1 MNDYR
6 KNYAI
11 IFTNLISIILLACCF
26 NLINK
31 VNKLNEKIDKL
42 IQYQQEHQVPDNYTI
57 TLGGEITITKLDEII
72 VTEIEEVAIENDDP
86 TLAKSRYAETID
98 GLTEYEK
105 DLICRIAF
113 REAGNQCEEGQRA
126 VMEVI
131 LNRVESDV
139 WPDTVEGVL
148 SQPHQFST
156 WSGRNRVSEE
166 HIENMEEILDKV
178 YTEEPVL
185 SDNYVYFNS
194 LSNPQMNNRI
204 KIQDHWFGTGNS

>member
-11 IFTNLISIILLACCF
+11 IFTNLISVILLACCF

-31 VNKLNEKIDKL
+31 VDKLNEKIDKL
-42 IQYQQEHQVPDNYTI
+42 IQYQQEHQIPDSYTI
-57 TLGGEITITKLDEII
+57 TLDGEISITNLDEII

-139 WPDTVEGVL
+139 
-148 SQPHQFST
+148 
-156 WSGRNRVSEE
+156 
-166 HIENMEEILDKV
+166 
-178 YTEEPVL
+178 
-185 SDNYVYFNS
+185 
-194 LSNPQMNNRI
+194 
-204 KIQDHWFGTGNS
+204 

>member
-31 VNKLNEKIDKL
+31 VDKLNEKIDKL

-57 TLGGEITITKLDEII
+57 TFDGEISITNLDEII
-72 VTEIEEVAIENDDP
+72 VTETEEVAIKNDDP
-86 TLAKSRYAETID
+86 TLAKSRYAEIID

-139 WPDTVEGVL
+139 WPDTVEEVL

-156 WSGRNRVSEE
+156 WNGRNRVSEE
-166 HIENMEEILDKV
+166 HIEDMEEILDKV

>member
-42 IQYQQEHQVPDNYTI
+42 IQYQQEHQIPDNYTI
-57 TLGGEITITKLDEII
+57 TLSGEILITNLDEII

-166 HIENMEEILDKV
+166 HIEDMEEILDKV

>member
-1 MNDYR
+1 
-6 KNYAI
+6 
-11 IFTNLISIILLACCF
+11 
-26 NLINK
+26 
-31 VNKLNEKIDKL
+31 
-42 IQYQQEHQVPDNYTI
+42 
-57 TLGGEITITKLDEII
+57 
-72 VTEIEEVAIENDDP
+72 
-86 TLAKSRYAETID
+86 
-98 GLTEYEK
+98 
-105 DLICRIAF
+105 
-113 REAGNQCEEGQRA
+113 
-126 VMEVI
+126 MEVI

-139 WPDTVEGVL
+139 QPDTVEGVL

-166 HIENMEEILDKV
+166 HIEDMEEILDKV

>member
-42 IQYQQEHQVPDNYTI
+42 IQYQQEYKIPDNYTI
-57 TLGGEITITKLDEII
+57 TLGGEISITNLDEII
-72 VTEIEEVAIENDDP
+72 ITETEEVVIENDDP

-139 WPDTVEGVL
+139 WPDTVEEVL

-166 HIENMEEILDKV
+166 HIEDMEEILDKV

-194 LSNPQMNNRI
+194 LSNPRMNNRI